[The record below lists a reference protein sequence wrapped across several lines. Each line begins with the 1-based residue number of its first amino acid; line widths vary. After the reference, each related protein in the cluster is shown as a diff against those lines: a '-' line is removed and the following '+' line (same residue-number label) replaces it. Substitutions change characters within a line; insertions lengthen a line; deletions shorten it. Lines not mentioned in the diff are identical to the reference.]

1 MGNTLAD
8 LNRHLFTQLDRLTED
23 CMTPEQIEAE
33 AKRADAIVSIADQVI
48 RNADLQLKAVGILA
62 NHGDRFKPMLPMI
75 GSSDAEG

>member
-8 LNRHLFTQLDRLTED
+8 LNKHLFTQLDRLTED
-23 CMTPEQIEAE
+23 CMSPEQIEAE

-62 NHGDRFKPMLPMI
+62 NHGDRFKAMLPMI
-75 GSSDAEG
+75 GKSDAEG